1 MAKRKQQ
8 RKREGVDFDVLEQIQ
23 PDAAGIDIG
32 SEEIY
37 VCVSPGVEGERVR
50 VFPTFTAD
58 LERLADWMEAC
69 RVKTVAMESTGV
81 YWIPLFDVLEQR
93 GVEVCLVNTRHLKNV
108 SGRKT
113 DMVDCE
119 WLYQLHTYGLL
130 RGSYHPPE
138 SLRPLR
144 ALSRQREML
153 LSYRAAHIQHM
164 QKALEL
170 MNLKLT
176 MVLSDITGQTG
187 MRIIRAILAGE
198 RNPKVLAAMRDPKC
212 KRSAEEIAKALTG
225 NWRREHLFTL
235 QQAVELYET
244 YSRQVVA
251 LDSEMETMYAQ
262 LQPFPLEEKGSTT
275 PPDSNKRGR
284 SKNQP
289 DYDLATCLYRMAG
302 VDLTNIDGIDASTAQ
317 TILTHIGPDV
327 RKWPTAGHFASWLGL
342 CPNNKVS
349 GGKVKGRHTRKTDN
363 PVARALRLSAQA
375 VGRSDSALGAFY
387 RRMKARHGAPLANVA
402 TAHKLA
408 RIVYHMLKNRVDY
421 HDPGAFTYD
430 EQQRQRMVKRLHKQ
444 AAQLG
449 FKLEVAPQPCLVS

>member
-8 RKREGVDFDVLEQIQ
+8 RKRQAVDFDVLEQIQ

-32 SEEIY
+32 AEEIY
-37 VCVSPGVEGERVR
+37 VCVSPQEEGERVR

-58 LERLADWMEAC
+58 LERLADWLEAC
-69 RVKTVAMESTGV
+69 GVKTVAMESTGV
-81 YWIPLFDVLEQR
+81 YWIPLFDILEQR
-93 GVEVCLVNTRHLKNV
+93 EIEVCLVNTRHLKNV

-153 LSYRAAHIQHM
+153 LSYRAAHVQHM

-198 RNPKVLAAMRDPKC
+198 RNPEVLAAMRDPKC
-212 KRSAEEIAKALTG
+212 RRSAEEIASALTG

-244 YSRQVVA
+244 YSRQVAA
-251 LDSEMETMYAQ
+251 LDVEMEAMYAQ
-262 LQPFPLEEKGSTT
+262 LQPFSLDEVSTT
-275 PPDSNKRGR
+275 PPDPNKRGR

-302 VDLTNIDGIDASTAQ
+302 VDLTDIDGIDASTAQ

-327 RKWPTAGHFASWLGL
+327 SKWPTAGHFASWLGL

-349 GGKVKGRHTRKTDN
+349 GGKVKGRHTHKTDN

-387 RRMKARHGAPLANVA
+387 RRMKARHGAPVANVA

-408 RIVYHMLKNRVDY
+408 RIVYHMLKHRVDY
-421 HDPGAFTYD
+421 HDPGAVHYD
-430 EQQRQRMVKRLHKQ
+430 EQQRQRMVRRLQKQ

-449 FKLEVAPQPCLVS
+449 FKLEAATQPCLVS